1 MLLSKRD
8 AQNSMDLA
16 SYEMHS
22 WQSRAVEKLSAVCA
36 RLTLVETWG
45 VGRVRGS
52 KRGELDGQET
62 FRRRRIA
69 HA

>member
-8 AQNSMDLA
+8 AQNSMDLG

-22 WQSRAVEKLSAVCA
+22 WESRAVEKLSAVCA

-62 FRRRRIA
+62 FQRCRIA

>member
-1 MLLSKRD
+1 MLLLKRD

-22 WQSRAVEKLSAVCA
+22 WESRAVEKLSAVCA

-45 VGRVRGS
+45 VGRIRGS
-52 KRGELDGQET
+52 
-62 FRRRRIA
+62 
-69 HA
+69 